1 MNEPDSES
9 SSTDEEPL
17 DETGAAH
24 SRGDN
29 WFYSHEGERIG
40 PVSFA
45 ELQDKAKA
53 GGLNPRLDLV
63 WKHGMENWQAS
74 GEIKDLFERRAEPEH
89 KECFSPASTEP
100 YTPPEQE
107 SAEDIMSRQEDWPG
121 ARRRSYLFT
130 LLIFPFLW
138 NFAIALSTVMMREW
152 FGPQILEWIIQGAMF
167 VPVIVVITV
176 TVNRFKNL
184 GMSGWWWLGMMMPF
198 LNIWLGYRCFAC
210 PSGYAFHKKLDG
222 VGIFLAI
229 IYWLLIVV
237 GVLAIAAVVAILSG
251 AYVNPELQ
259 HKLQEIFQPP
269 AHPKA

>member
-1 MNEPDSES
+1 MNEPDSEPTS
-9 SSTDEEPL
+9 AEEEHHA
-17 DETGAAH
+17 DAGAAH

-74 GEIKDLFERRAEPEH
+74 GEIKGLFERRAEPEP
-89 KECFSPASTEP
+89 KESLSPANTDP

-107 SAEDIMSRQEDWPG
+107 SAEEIMSRQSEWPG
-121 ARRRSYLFT
+121 ARRRSYLFAI
-130 LLIFPFLW
+130 LLFPLLW
-138 NFAIALSTVMMREW
+138 NFVIKHASGIMLES
-152 FGPQILEWIIQGAMF
+152 FGPIVLQWIIMGAMF
-167 VPVIVVITV
+167 VPVIIAIST

-184 GMSGWWWLGMMMPF
+184 GMSGWWWFGMLVPF

-210 PSGYAFHKKLDG
+210 PGGYAFHKKLDG
-222 VGIFLAI
+222 AGKFLAV
-229 IYWLLIVV
+229 IYWLLLVI
-237 GVLAIAAVVAILSG
+237 GVLAIAAAVSILTG
-251 AYVNPELQ
+251 AYGPPELQ
-259 HKLQEIFQPP
+259 HKLQEIYQQA
-269 AHPKA
+269 AHPKT